1 MRKTFFVVCLSCAS
15 LLQAE
20 TKSFTENADLTLK
33 LSQSNYNRLVVKGD
47 KITKAFF
54 PQAAMVAVNDEDG
67 SLYVT
72 LAASAVT
79 PFTIFISTE
88 AGRHFSATIT
98 GEAALGKT
106 IEFTQFQP
114 PKPQLAKFS
123 PNVKAKVAAIP
134 IAVQGAARR
143 KRASQES
150 VHIVHDRRQV
160 SLQQS
165 CNLEFDGYKTKP
177 AEKLRTYSM
186 PQVAELMKNLLQNKK
201 PPGFA
206 STKPL
211 IRAIHLKQGLV
222 LIPKETYRKDKLAGE
237 IIEIYNRSSKPMLLK
252 ESWFADHG
260 VKTIAL
266 SQPLLYPNEKV
277 FLYRVRESAH
287 G

>member
-20 TKSFTENADLTLK
+20 TKSFTENADLTLT
-33 LSQSNYNRLVVKGD
+33 LSQSNYNRLVVKDD

-54 PQAAMVAVNDEDG
+54 PQAAMAAVNDEDG

-72 LAASAVT
+72 LAANAVT

-114 PKPQLAKFS
+114 PKPQLAKLS
-123 PNVKAKVAAIP
+123 PKVKAKVT
-134 IAVQGAARR
+134 
-143 KRASQES
+143 S
-150 VHIVHDRRQV
+150 
-160 SLQQS
+160 
-165 CNLEFDGYKTKP
+165 KTKP
-177 AEKLRTYSM
+177 AEKLTTYGM
-186 PQVAELMKNLLQNKK
+186 PPVAELMKNLLQNKK
-201 PPGFA
+201 PQGFA
-206 STKPL
+206 SAKPL
-211 IRAIHLKQGLV
+211 IRPIHLKQGLV

-237 IIEIYNRSSKPMLLK
+237 IIEIHNRSSKPMLLQ

-266 SQPLLYPNEKV
+266 SQPLLQPKEKV
-277 FLYRVRESAH
+277 FLYRVRESIH